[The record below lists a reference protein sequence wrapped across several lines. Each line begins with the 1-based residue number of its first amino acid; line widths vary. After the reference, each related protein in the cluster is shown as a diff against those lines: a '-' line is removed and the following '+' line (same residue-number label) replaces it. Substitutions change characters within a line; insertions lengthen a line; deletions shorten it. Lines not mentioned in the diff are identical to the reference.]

1 MALVEKT
8 ISKQQGFVDLH
19 CHGGGGYNFTDVNI
33 ENIRAAIQFHKAN
46 GTERLIASLVT
57 AEIAELKNEIARLI
71 PFYQSGE
78 LSGIHLEGPYLS
90 KVRCGAHDPKL
101 LKAPEIEEIASLI
114 GFGEGAI
121 KMITFA
127 PELPGALAAIEFTAN
142 QGVIAA
148 IGHSDGTYQDALDA
162 VNAGA
167 DLVTHFS
174 NAMSKLKDG
183 EQTFATAL
191 LHNSSLPLEL
201 IFDYVHVERSELQE
215 IYDYAKERI
224 ILVTDAM
231 AAAGQPDGKYF
242 IGDLEVVVTDSVA
255 RLSSNN
261 ALAGSTLTMN
271 QAVSNA
277 IEFGF
282 TPDLIENAARKL
294 PMKLLERT

>member
-19 CHGGGGYNFTDVNI
+19 CHGGGGYNFTDANI

-46 GTERLIASLVT
+46 STEKLIASLVT
-57 AEIAELKNEIARLI
+57 AEIAELKKELARLI

-142 QGVIAA
+142 QGIIAA

-242 IGDLEVVVTDSVA
+242 IGDLEVVVTDSIA

>member
-1 MALVEKT
+1 MEKN
-8 ISKQQGFVDLH
+8 ISNRQGFVDLH
-19 CHGGGGYNFTDVNI
+19 CHGGGGYNFTDANI
-33 ENIRAAIQFHKAN
+33 ENIRAAIQFHTAN
-46 GTERLIASLVT
+46 GTEKLIASLVT
-57 AEIAELKNEIARLI
+57 AEIAELKKELARLI

>member
-19 CHGGGGYNFTDVNI
+19 CHGGGGYNFTDANI

-46 GTERLIASLVT
+46 GTEKLIASLVT
-57 AEIAELKNEIARLI
+57 AEIAELKKELARLI